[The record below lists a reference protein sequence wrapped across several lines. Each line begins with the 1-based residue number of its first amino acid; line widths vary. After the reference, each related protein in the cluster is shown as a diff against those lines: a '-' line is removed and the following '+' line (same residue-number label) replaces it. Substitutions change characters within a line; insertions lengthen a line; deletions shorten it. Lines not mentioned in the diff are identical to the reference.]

1 MKSPPALRLW
11 FDTEFHDDG
20 ERVQL
25 FSLGIVTSD
34 GREYYAENADYDRRR
49 AHPWLQ
55 LYVLPLLQPG
65 AERTCVQIAADLRA
79 LIGDAQHEFWAWFGE
94 YDWIVLRQLFGDLI
108 A

>member
-65 AERTCVQIAADLRA
+65 AERTCVQMR
-79 LIGDAQHEFWAWFGE
+79 LICA
-94 YDWIVLRQLFGDLI
+94 R
-108 A
+108 